1 MYTVLGDL
9 CLFVG
14 LKSQSGTVLDDK
26 GLDYKGNTLTV
37 PYLKQDGNQ
46 NFKTFGG
53 FIDIRM
59 CGGISKKAKL
69 VGFTG
74 YSVDDGQTWVRLEK
88 KIPIW
93 LACFIQISSM
103 WFYLM
108 AFLGLSHTRQS
119 SQFAITTM
127 SLIWPNIELSAR

>member
-1 MYTVLGDL
+1 MLIRWT
-9 CLFVG
+9 
-14 LKSQSGTVLDDK
+14 KSQSGTVLDDK

-59 CGGISKKAKL
+59 CGEFQKAKL

-74 YSVDDGQTWVRLEK
+74 YSVDDGQTWVKLEK
-88 KIPIW
+88 DTYLVGVFHSDKLYVVLFDGVPRSIPYTPLEPVRYYNNVVD
-93 LACFIQISSM
+93 LAE
-103 WFYLM
+103 YR
-108 AFLGLSHTRQS
+108 TKR
-119 SQFAITTM
+119 
-127 SLIWPNIELSAR
+127 